1 MYSSGNP
8 TQCSERSEV
17 AQSCLIL
24 CDSMHCS
31 LPGFSLHGILQARIL
46 EWVAISFSN
55 GSLSGKESQERG
67 ARCLCIQTDSLC
79 YAAETNSLKSNDS
92 PVNIDQKACCSH
104 SRLSLVPA
112 KACFLLSYLLDMLLP
127 CPGPTFPSPAHP
139 CALSQIMTSLRDR
152 AVHPFPLLRCPRRW
166 LPTSRSLS
174 QPSSPFPVTPRSC
187 VFLSWPTE
195 SSVWQGLGLFYL
207 INSPGPDTQ

>member
-17 AQSCLIL
+17 AQSWLIL

-31 LPGFSLHGILQARIL
+31 LPGFSLHGILQARIP

-55 GSLSGKESQERG
+55 GSLSGKESHERG

-139 CALSQIMTSLRDR
+139 CALSQIMTSLRDS
-152 AVHPFPLLRCPRRW
+152 AVHPFPLLRCPRRG
-166 LPTSRSLS
+166 LPTPRSLS
-174 QPSSPFPVTPRSC
+174 QPSSPFPVTPWSC
-187 VFLSWPTE
+187 IFLS
-195 SSVWQGLGLFYL
+195 
-207 INSPGPDTQ
+207 